1 MKFDFDNTTT
11 MLLTPNPAS
20 IGTTSVGWTTA
31 VGRFV
36 IKDNK
41 GELEFDPKK
50 VSTTLVT
57 TTSSSVATPAIIN
70 HNNQEYQRY
79 LNQLKQANVVRDI
92 DEMLAA
98 ESPEYLDALLAMI
111 DEREQ
116 ELASLEQQEE
126 KVHVKHL

>member
-1 MKFDFDNTTT
+1 MAFLDNSTT

-20 IGTTSVGWTTA
+20 IGTTSVGGTTA
-31 VGRFV
+31 VVRFV

>member
-1 MKFDFDNTTT
+1 MAFLDNSTT

-20 IGTTSVGWTTA
+20 IGTTSVGGATA

>member
-1 MKFDFDNTTT
+1 MAFLDNSTT

-20 IGTTSVGWTTA
+20 IGTTSVGGTTA

-41 GELEFDPKK
+41 GELEFDSKK

>member
-1 MKFDFDNTTT
+1 M
-11 MLLTPNPAS
+11 
-20 IGTTSVGWTTA
+20 G
-31 VGRFV
+31 
-36 IKDNK
+36 
-41 GELEFDPKK
+41 
-50 VSTTLVT
+50 
-57 TTSSSVATPAIIN
+57 VATPAIIN